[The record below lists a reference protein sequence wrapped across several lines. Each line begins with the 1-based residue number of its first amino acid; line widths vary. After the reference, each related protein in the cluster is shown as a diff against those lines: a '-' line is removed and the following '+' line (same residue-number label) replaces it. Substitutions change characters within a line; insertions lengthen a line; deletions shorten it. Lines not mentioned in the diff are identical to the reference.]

1 MDRKLNSQEMD
12 LCYDFL
18 DAIHDRNVGAI
29 ESIAKSNP
37 WLMELV
43 CIPET
48 DDTWMTSTMTA
59 AVVPG
64 SNLEVYRTLLRLGLK
79 INSHTKP
86 SRTTAVSKAV
96 NNRDRPSV
104 EFLLSNG
111 ADPNIDRTIIGA
123 LNLRPEETA
132 IEYATLLIEHGCDL
146 NRVFELY
153 GDSNNC
159 FTALDWADKNPK
171 LSEFLRKHGAKTLKE
186 VRSSS
191 SSQTI
196 AIAATKPSAAS
207 KPGKPLVIPF
217 DEVVAYFEKAIGPA
231 NKKSLIQIV
240 PTGLPIGIHVI
251 PPAGNRKHM
260 TLFTNGLSAEP
271 MNVPAGSEEY
281 RFAELYIDLPGDW
294 KIKEV
299 KDMQWAW
306 PLYWLRKMAQYPHNA
321 ETWLGGPVALIANEE
336 PPRPLYKGCRFT
348 TLLLFADSSFVRS
361 DGMKVHLYR
370 MIPLTTPER
379 EYEQKRGLKA
389 FMQAL
394 DKHDVPTVI
403 DMNRKPFA

>member
-1 MDRKLNSQEMD
+1 MLTEEEESD
-12 LCYDFL
+12 CIDF
-18 DAIHDRNVGAI
+18 ANVIAFREIDSI
-29 ESIAKSNP
+29 ERMATVKP
-37 WLMELV
+37 WLLSVEYL
-43 CIPET
+43 P
-48 DDTWMTSTMTA
+48 DSGDTWMTKTSPTN
-59 AVVPG
+59 VIPG
-64 SNLEVYRTLLRLGLK
+64 SNLQVYQTLLRLGLNV
-79 INSHTKP
+79 NSCTKP
-86 SRTTAVSKAV
+86 DRTTAISKAV
-96 NNRDRPSV
+96 DDRDRPSV
-104 EFLLSNG
+104 EFLLSHG

-159 FTALDWADKNPK
+159 FTALDWVSKNPK
-171 LSEFLRKHGAKTLKE
+171 LSQFLREHGAKTLKE
-186 VRSSS
+186 VRSSLS
-191 SSQTI
+191 SPTNAKS
-196 AIAATKPSAAS
+196 ATKRIGVPEPA
-207 KPGKPLVIPF
+207 KPLVLPV
-217 DEVVAYFEKAIGPA
+217 DDVVAHFEKTVGPA

-294 KIKEV
+294 KITEV
-299 KDMQWAW
+299 KVMQWAW

-321 ETWLGGPVALIANEE
+321 DTWLGGPVALIANEE
-336 PPRPLYKGCRFT
+336 PPQPLYKGCRFT

-370 MIPLTTPER
+370 MIPLTTSER
-379 EYEQKRGLKA
+379 EYEQKRGLKS

-394 DKHDVPTVI
+394 DKHDVPSI
-403 DMNRKPFA
+403 ADMNRKPFA

>member
-1 MDRKLNSQEMD
+1 MVVQRTWTKDE
-12 LCYDFL
+12 L
-18 DAIHDRNVGAI
+18 DIAFDIRAAISRQQLDELQRICKA
-29 ESIAKSNP
+29 NP
-37 WLMELV
+37 WVFREDTS
-43 CIPET
+43 P
-48 DDTWMTSTMTA
+48 DDSDDSW
-59 AVVPG
+59 
-64 SNLEVYRTLLRLGLK
+64 LW
-79 INSHTKP
+79 
-86 SRTTAVSKAV
+86 TAVLRENIKMVSWMLDSGFNV
-96 NNRDRPSV
+96 NPCVKSQPLSTAISENQL
-104 EFLLSNG
+104 EMTKLLLTRG
-111 ADPNIDRTIIGA
+111 ADPNLDRAIISA

-132 IEYATLLIEHGCDL
+132 IEYATLLINHGCDL
-146 NRVFELY
+146 NHVFELY
-153 GDSNNC
+153 GDKDNC
-159 FTALDWADKNPK
+159 FTVLDWVGENAV

-186 VRSSS
+186 VRSS
-191 SSQTI
+191 
-196 AIAATKPSAAS
+196 PSAVTLKKNQVETPVTEVKIAE
-207 KPGKPLVIPF
+207 PL
-217 DEVVAYFEKAIGPA
+217 DEVVAHFENAIGPA

-251 PPAGNRKHM
+251 PPDDNRKHM

-321 ETWLGGPVALIANEE
+321 DTWLGGPVALIANEE

-370 MIPLTTPER
+370 MIPLTTSER
-379 EYEQKRGLKA
+379 EYEQKRGLKS

-394 DKHDVPTVI
+394 DKHDVPTIV

>member
-1 MDRKLNSQEMD
+1 LVDQRSWTEDELD
-12 LCYDFL
+12 IAYDIRAAISYQQL
-18 DAIHDRNVGAI
+18 DQLQKICRV
-29 ESIAKSNP
+29 NP
-37 WLMELV
+37 WVIREDTS
-43 CIPET
+43 PDDSET
-48 DDTWMTSTMTA
+48 AWLSSATRRNNTEIVTWMLNEGFNVNPCTDSQPLSTAISENQLEMTK
-59 AVVPG
+59 
-64 SNLEVYRTLLRLGLK
+64 L
-79 INSHTKP
+79 
-86 SRTTAVSKAV
+86 
-96 NNRDRPSV
+96 
-104 EFLLSNG
+104 LLSRG
-111 ADPNIDRTIIGA
+111 ANANLDRAIISA

-171 LSEFLRKHGAKTLKE
+171 LSQFLRKHGAKTLKE
-186 VRSSS
+186 VRSSPS
-191 SSQTI
+191 SPSI
-196 AIAATKPSAAS
+196 AKAATKPIAAS
-207 KPGKPLVIPF
+207 KPDKPLVMPF
-217 DEVVAYFEKAIGPA
+217 DEVVAHFEKAIGPA

-271 MNVPAGSEEY
+271 MDVPAGSEEY

-336 PPRPLYKGCRFT
+336 PPRPLYNGCRFT

-394 DKHDVPTVI
+394 DKHDVPTIV